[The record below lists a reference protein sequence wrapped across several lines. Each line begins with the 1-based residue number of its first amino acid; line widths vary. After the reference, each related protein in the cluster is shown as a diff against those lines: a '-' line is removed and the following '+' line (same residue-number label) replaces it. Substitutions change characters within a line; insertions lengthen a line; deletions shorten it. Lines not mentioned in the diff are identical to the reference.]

1 MKEYRFRLLQAN
13 KALTAE
19 FVLKVSDDEAC
30 EIASDLLEEANCP
43 LIEVW
48 DADQRVYVVAKI
60 APDPPNKHSE
70 KEAPHRSEAESL
82 HSG

>member
-1 MKEYRFRLLQAN
+1 LLQVN

-30 EIASDLLEEANCP
+30 EIASDLLEEADCP

-48 DADQRVYVVAKI
+48 DAGQRVYVVAKI
-60 APDPPNKHSE
+60 ASDPPDALAQ
-70 KEAPHRSEAESL
+70 KEATQGSEAREPL

>member
-1 MKEYRFRLLQAN
+1 LLQAN

-48 DADQRVYVVAKI
+48 DAGQRVYVVAKI
-60 APDPPNKHSE
+60 ASDAPNALAQE
-70 KEAPHRSEAESL
+70 EAPQMSGARESL
-82 HSG
+82 PSG